1 MLADPF
7 ADPFADRI
15 GGIGG
20 IDEAPLNLV
29 ARRATREAMSFVRIA
44 LVLGLLVVLP
54 TSVSRTSADDRATDL
69 TRLGVRTEQL
79 AQLTARFLGEA
90 RRDAD
95 ETRTRCLDRKLA
107 EVHALLRQTWYRSE
121 SGLGSTVALD
131 QRYATLRREVHACV
145 GIVLRDQRTQAAT
158 PRTRVE
164 MHVPSDAP
172 TEDPTQVPTSSA
184 DATVVPPG

>member
-1 MLADPF
+1 
-7 ADPFADRI
+7 
-15 GGIGG
+15 
-20 IDEAPLNLV
+20 
-29 ARRATREAMSFVRIA
+29 MSFVRFA
-44 LVLGLLVVLP
+44 LVLGLLVVVP

-107 EVHALLRQTWYRSE
+107 EVHALLRQTWHRSD
-121 SGLGSTVALD
+121 SGLGSTAALD

-145 GIVLRDQRTQAAT
+145 GIVLREERSQAAT
-158 PRTRVE
+158 TRTRVE
-164 MHVPSDAP
+164 VLVPSDAP
-172 TEDPTQVPTSSA
+172 TDDPTRVPTSSSE
-184 DATVVPPG
+184 ATIVPPG